1 MTAPGGSRDLRRRHS
16 WPEGHWG
23 WLIPVTHKHGLRT
36 GPMAFVGG
44 QVDKD
49 SRGLVLHP
57 YDRAT
62 QTAIVMSHIGTV
74 LRDLGLTPAS
84 LVKLVA
90 FYASEGGAVDEA
102 ALLRDIASHLGA
114 PGPAITAVPVP
125 YLAYPG
131 MLVEIE
137 AVAMAGADGM
147 PLPRVCRAARGEGW
161 LARAPGGRCP
171 LRGDDLPERPGGR
184 RRRGGRPGRG
194 RGRGGPRGRRRW
206 TGPGGPRVP
215 ILEDVV
221 KLVVYYLDTPGG
233 HAVSRV
239 LPAVARHFGQAR
251 PVVTAIPLP
260 WLPDGTSIRL
270 DLVAMRGA
278 EGAPLP
284 RTHARGASPWDWPG
298 APAVSQGLRVG
309 PMVHVG
315 AQLPLA
321 GDGVV
326 DPGALVPQTRAVMAL
341 VGQVL
346 AGLGAGMDDVVKV
359 NAFYRSGGTAED
371 LNANLGVR
379 SSCFTAPGPTT
390 TGIPVPFLALD
401 GVTISVDV
409 LAMLGLAELACGCE
423 RQRRHSPDMP
433 SG

>member
-23 WLIPVTHKHGLRT
+23 WLIPVTHQHGLST

-49 SRGLVLHP
+49 TRGLVLHP

-74 LRDLGLTPAS
+74 LRDLGLTAAS

-102 ALLRDIASHLGA
+102 ALLGDIASHLRA

-125 YLAYPG
+125 CLAYPG
-131 MLVEIE
+131 MMVEIE
-137 AVAMAGADGM
+137 AVAMAGVDGM
-147 PLPRVCRAARGEGW
+147 PLPRVCPPPAAEGGLPAPLADGVRCGEMIYLSGQENGGAGTAADPAGSEAAAARAVAGAGRV
-161 LARAPGGRCP
+161 LADIGAG
-171 LRGDDLPERPGGR
+171 
-184 RRRGGRPGRG
+184 
-194 RGRGGPRGRRRW
+194 
-206 TGPGGPRVP
+206 
-215 ILEDVV
+215 LEDVV
-221 KLVVYYLDTPGG
+221 KLVLYYLDTPGG
-233 HAVSRV
+233 HAGARV
-239 LPAVARHFGQAR
+239 LPAIARHFGQAR

-260 WLPDGTSIRL
+260 WLPGGTSIRL

-278 EGAPLP
+278 ESAPLP
-284 RTHARGASPWDWPG
+284 RTHATGASPWDWPG

-309 PMVHVG
+309 SMVHVG
-315 AQLPLA
+315 AQMPLA
-321 GDGVV
+321 GDVV
-326 DPGALVPQTRAVMAL
+326 LEPGALVPQTRAVMAL
-341 VGQVL
+341 VGRVL
-346 AGLGAGMDDVVKV
+346 AGLGAGRDDVVKV

-390 TGIPVPFLALD
+390 TGIPVPFLAVD

-409 LAMLGLAELACGCE
+409 LAMLEQL
-423 RQRRHSPDMP
+423 S
-433 SG
+433 

>member
-1 MTAPGGSRDLRRRHS
+1 MTVPASSGDRRRRHS

-23 WLIPVTHKHGLRT
+23 WLIPVTHKHGLRA

-49 SRGLVLHP
+49 TRGLVLHP

-90 FYASEGGAVDEA
+90 FYASEGGAADEA
-102 ALLRDIASHLGA
+102 ALLRDIAGHLAA

-137 AVAMAGADGM
+137 AIAMAGVDGM
-147 PLPRVCRAARGEGW
+147 PLPRVCAPAAAARALPAPLADGVRCGDMIYLSGPAHGGGGPAADPPGSEAEA
-161 LARAPGGRCP
+161 ARAVAGAGRA
-171 LRGDDLPERPGGR
+171 LADLGAG
-184 RRRGGRPGRG
+184 
-194 RGRGGPRGRRRW
+194 
-206 TGPGGPRVP
+206 
-215 ILEDVV
+215 LEDVV
-221 KLVVYYLDTPGG
+221 KLVVYYLDTAGG
-233 HAVSRV
+233 RAVARV
-239 LPAVARHFGQAR
+239 LPAIARGFGQTR

-260 WLPDGTSIRL
+260 WLPDGESIRL
-270 DLVAMRGA
+270 DVVAMRGA
-278 EGAPLP
+278 ESALP
-284 RTHARGASPWDWPG
+284 RTHATGVSPWDWPG

-309 PMVHVG
+309 RMVHVG
-315 AQLPLA
+315 AQMPLA
-321 GDGVV
+321 GNGVLA
-326 DPGALVPQTRAVMAL
+326 PGALVPQTRAVMAL
-341 VGQVL
+341 VGRVL

-390 TGIPVPFLALD
+390 TGIPVPFLALG
-401 GVTISVDV
+401 GVAISVDV
-409 LAMLGLAELACGCE
+409 LAMLE
-423 RQRRHSPDMP
+423 
-433 SG
+433 